1 MSQSNYITLALF
13 TVIGLVFLIDFI
25 KSNSKKSIDK
35 SLEEYVKKEKFY
47 NSWFNVDGFIL
58 ILLIFISFS
67 SVMMYIDPPDELP
80 FFYNKSTGHLE
91 AFRMFILKF
100 LYIPIFL
107 SIITYWYLRKIQS
120 NVSSYFFNRK
130 KNISLSLIIIPL
142 LKVLTHFLL
151 FPNLHEVVVD
161 QIKVQNS
168 KIVLRGFEN
177 HTLTY
182 DTLVDKKEMQIME
195 FRHHFEVMFTER
207 LDLFIPVTIVF
218 LIVVWFFNDKI
229 KAQ

>member
-1 MSQSNYITLALF
+1 MGQENISLILLAI
-13 TVIGLVFLIDFI
+13 IGLVFLIDFI
-25 KSNSKKSIDK
+25 KNNSKKSIDK
-35 SLEEYVKKEKFY
+35 SVEEFVEKKEFT
-47 NSWFNVDGFIL
+47 NSWFNIDGFL
-58 ILLIFISFS
+58 FILLISVS
-67 SVMMYIDPPDELP
+67 YLGVMMYIDPPDEPL
-80 FFYNKSTGHLE
+80 FFYHMSTGHLE
-91 AFRMFILKF
+91 SFYLFLLNF

-107 SIITYWYLRKIQS
+107 SIITYWYLRKIES
-120 NVSSYFFNRK
+120 NISSYFLNRK
-130 KNISLSLIIIPL
+130 KNISLSLILIPL
-142 LKVLTHFLL
+142 LKVSTHFFL
-151 FPNLHEVVVD
+151 FPKLHEVVVD

-168 KIVLRGFEN
+168 KLVYKGFEN

-195 FRHHFEVMFTER
+195 FRHHFEVMFTDR